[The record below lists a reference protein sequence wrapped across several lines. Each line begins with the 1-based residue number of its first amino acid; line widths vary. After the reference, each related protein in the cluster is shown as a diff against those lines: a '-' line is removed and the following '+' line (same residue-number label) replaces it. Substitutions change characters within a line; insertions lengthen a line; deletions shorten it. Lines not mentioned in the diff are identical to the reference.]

1 MVGAFTQK
9 TAQTR
14 TRRPTGRI
22 LARCLNATP
31 GCTRYAGLHVSLLS
45 QTVSRTNKGHKSTL
59 IRLFVLV
66 FILPILIVTKCRRGQ
81 DSETV
86 MKISEEQRCND
97 DVFSKVNT
105 CHNLSNPFSA
115 DVEDP

>member
-1 MVGAFTQK
+1 MICFRWCEGHSCSVCGALVGFLLLPIAVVL
-9 TAQTR
+9 A
-14 TRRPTGRI
+14 I
-22 LARCLNATP
+22 LA
-31 GCTRYAGLHVSLLS
+31 
-45 QTVSRTNKGHKSTL
+45 
-59 IRLFVLV
+59 FVLSVILIVLFMPVFIV

-105 CHNLSNPFSA
+105 CHILYNPSSA